1 MSLRRR
7 VSPSRDYFSDEV
19 EMRRINFIWVYHKG
33 EFQLGLRST
42 WQNAR
47 ENGVELVLMI
57 GFWSVGVGFL
67 TGRSLAER
75 MIKALKQL

>member
-1 MSLRRR
+1 
-7 VSPSRDYFSDEV
+7 
-19 EMRRINFIWVYHKG
+19 MRKSNFIWSYHKA
-33 EFQLGLRST
+33 EFQLGLRSA

-67 TGRSLAER
+67 TGQSLAER
-75 MIKALKQL
+75 MTEALKQL

>member
-1 MSLRRR
+1 
-7 VSPSRDYFSDEV
+7 
-19 EMRRINFIWVYHKG
+19 MRKINFIWSYHKA
-33 EFQLGLRST
+33 ESQLGLRSA
-42 WQNAR
+42 WQDAR

-75 MIKALKQL
+75 MTEALKQL